1 MNSKEFRPYDE
12 ALLISNRI
20 PKDYILTKGVGD
32 TDIGPGHDPWETGS
46 FDMARQMAQIENFNI
61 VRYTSILPPEATE
74 IPIDR
79 AKLLYHPGAV
89 MECIISQANG
99 YQGDR
104 ICAGVG
110 IVQVR
115 RNYDGQLIASY
126 AAEYIGNADEEGA
139 KKFLHNSLVHE
150 FLRRYDSKEYTLYD
164 ERFCVQEHEVKNKYG
179 TCIAVIGFVTYIY
192 PIIGRFTGSK

>member
-1 MNSKEFRPYDE
+1 MNPVERGTR

-20 PKDYILTKGVGD
+20 PKDYILTKGYGD

-61 VRYTSILPPEATE
+61 VRYTSILPPEATQ
-74 IPIDR
+74 IPIEQ
-79 AKLLYHPGAV
+79 AKTLYHPGAV
-89 MECIISQANG
+89 MEAIISQANG

-115 RNYDGQLIASY
+115 RLADGRHMAGY
-126 AAEYIGNADEEGA
+126 AAEYIGNADKEGA

-150 FLRRYDSKEYTLYD
+150 FTRRYDPAQYSLFD
-164 ERFCVQEHEVKNKYG
+164 EKFCIQEHVVQHKYG
-179 TCIAVIGFVTYIY
+179 TAIALIGFVTYIY
-192 PIIGRFTGSK
+192 PIVGHI

>member
-1 MNSKEFRPYDE
+1 MNPVERGTR

-20 PKDYILTKGVGD
+20 PKDYILTKGYGD

-61 VRYTSILPPEATE
+61 VRYTSILPPEATQ
-74 IPIDR
+74 IPIEQ
-79 AKLLYHPGAV
+79 AKTLYHPGAV
-89 MECIISQANG
+89 MEAIISQANG

-115 RNYDGQLIASY
+115 RLADGRHMAGY
-126 AAEYIGNADEEGA
+126 AAEYIGNADKEGA
-139 KKFLHNSLVHE
+139 KSFYTIRWSTNSRDAMIQHNIVCSTKSFASKSMSYNTNTE
-150 FLRRYDSKEYTLYD
+150 LR
-164 ERFCVQEHEVKNKYG
+164 
-179 TCIAVIGFVTYIY
+179 
-192 PIIGRFTGSK
+192 